1 MKRTLRALVI
11 VLVAALS
18 LGMLACAS
26 KTGTPAPGPGGGLVV
41 QSDSLI
47 TGQLKAIRQQTTGY
61 PWSVDVL
68 VQTSDN
74 VGSLPNPTAD
84 KVGQV
89 ITTQTDQDMSAFK
102 VGDSITA
109 NVKYVGDVPKPGIIL
124 YLYNVKPNT

>member
-1 MKRTLRALVI
+1 MKRTFWALAV
-11 VLVAALS
+11 VLLAVLP

-41 QSDSLI
+41 QSDSVI
-47 TGQLKAIRQQTTGY
+47 TGQIKAVRQQTTGY

-68 VQTSDN
+68 VQSSAN
-74 VGSLPNPTAD
+74 VDSLPNPTVD
-84 KVGQV
+84 KVGQT

-102 VGDSITA
+102 EGDSITA

-124 YLYNVKPNT
+124 YLYNVKPKS